1 MKRSLCL
8 LAVLILVISLCPV
21 RSQAAVPA
29 DFKGLVL
36 TAPSNVTVKLYT
48 GFTDGSLVKPDYTE
62 TGTVNSYYYS
72 VASGNYR
79 YVSTGTGYIKTTKCI
94 YMSSA
99 EAATKTVVDATP
111 AKALGTGWE
120 TPYVNRYSDEA
131 IKLALQDD
139 VSQWPDYAE
148 VFTTPWFTEPHGEQQ
163 MTTQE
168 QMESFLYGLDDTND
182 NMYVYSLG
190 TASGTKSFNIPVV
203 FFAAEDLSEAT
214 TLQSA
219 AAKLDPQKPTI
230 LYRAQV
236 HGNEPAAGEGALGV
250 IKRLDG
256 TFGESVLDR
265 VNVCIIPRMNP
276 DGAYK
281 YERYLNSGDDPNRDH
296 LIVANEETRI
306 YLALYQMLM
315 PEILIDGHEYAT
327 SIGAAYLTDGDITI
341 SVGHSIANTEAFGET
356 GIDMMLN
363 TFSAMAENGLNYRFY
378 SQCIN
383 GYNPNVGG
391 QYVSRQ
397 GTLFFLLESRGIR
410 AGLDYYARRV
420 ISHVVSAESIIS
432 QTADNAE
439 EIVQLV
445 ADERAKI
452 ISDGATYEESDQVI
466 LATGGREDTNYTY
479 NMNRYY
485 QKGVKNTLKATPE
498 AYDIILRSRTAPTAY
513 VIAAGESYTQS
524 VLDLMDKQGI
534 SYEYLP
540 VGTCI
545 MLQQYTGTVEEAALT
560 DESLVT
566 FPNGAYV
573 FCKNQYNGI
582 ILSMLMEPDC
592 DDAGVN
598 KATLAQQGILAPTDG
613 VFPIYRYI
621 RDLNKEGTIDTVA
634 VPDAP
639 TGLQVHKPTA
649 LGQLGSVS
657 GLDPNS
663 LYEYRVDGSTKYTP
677 VNAGSSSIQ
686 DLDLGTY
693 YIRYQ
698 AAGKPLPSADA
709 VVTITYD
716 SSVERIVYLNGNAT
730 TDGNGFTEATA
741 AKTIETAYA
750 QLGKVL
756 AGFPE
761 GSSGTI
767 VVIGNY
773 TLEGDTVKLPSHT
786 FPVVITGK
794 TPQDGLVYAP
804 TSATQADRQL
814 VLGGPTTLENTTLT
828 YKSTRTL
835 STIYAA
841 GHPFTVGKNVT
852 TVPASSGYH
861 LNIAGGTYT
870 GSVNSTEITI
880 HSGVWKNIY
889 VGGFA
894 CTVGTTSKFTMTGG
908 EVVTGLYA
916 NYRKNTGESVTMDI
930 SNAKIGKL
938 YCGNAYKEDLSADVT
953 LTLGEG
959 FSCPIVYAGSRDEG
973 NVNGTVTII
982 VDGADLTDTGLYGI
996 CQNVNGNGAT
1006 VKKSILI
1013 LKDGKLSSMEGFD
1026 KVILD
1031 TSAGGTVQTASDLTV
1046 DSVVGGGTLQLG
1058 KVDHLTVTDTVSGIT
1073 GIAVADGTVGSAYV
1087 TAPASVA
1094 SGSFVYTG
1102 DGKLTK
1108 RDTSWYLEA
1117 LSSPAASVQVG
1128 AVTYKT
1134 ETLEEAFQTTA
1145 SQPVITLLKDHTDIL
1160 TIGRDATLDLNGKH
1174 IIGTVIVA
1182 EGITLWC
1189 MDNYTADYDVSDGQY
1204 GTIAAVSG
1212 AGTVTGLPALESQ
1225 DAYLM
1230 IRESDGISFHAVTL
1244 NISSMTLRPS
1254 TAGLYFTADFQA
1266 DALVK
1271 AKVRSFGV
1279 AMSVE
1284 GTPDT
1289 LVAGQHTSFDG
1300 SKFGAATSSILN
1312 GVLKVTNN
1320 KLNNQRNAELPVYA
1334 RAYIQLD
1341 SGECLFGLTQE
1352 RSLLQQVL
1360 LIDEDWQTYGNQD
1373 ILDMYKTYRAV
1384 MDAWD
1389 IPNLKAAAN

>member
-29 DFKGLVL
+29 DFTGLVL
-36 TAPSNVTVKLYT
+36 TAPSDVTVKLYT
-48 GFTDGSLVKPDYTE
+48 KLNNGTLLTPDYTE
-62 TGTVNSYYYS
+62 DGVTRSYYYS
-72 VASGNYR
+72 LSRGYYRYVASG
-79 YVSTGTGYIKTTKCI
+79 SGYYTVTKCI
-94 YMSSA
+94 YISA
-99 EAATKTVVDATP
+99 SEAKVKTVLDVTP
-111 AKALGTGWE
+111 GKKAGTGWE
-120 TPYVNRYSDEA
+120 TDSAQHYSDEA
-131 IKLALQDD
+131 IALALNDD
-139 VSQWPDYAE
+139 ISQWPEYAD
-148 VFTTPWFTEPHGEQQ
+148 VFTTPWFTNQHAEHQ
-163 MTTQE
+163 MTTQQE
-168 QMESFLYGLDDTND
+168 AEAFIQNLDDPND
-182 NMYVYSLG
+182 NMYIFSAG
-190 TASGTKSFNIPVV
+190 TSGSGKFDIPLVI
-203 FFAAEDLSEAT
+203 FTSTDLSGVT
-214 TLQSA
+214 TMEEA
-219 AAKLDPQKPTI
+219 AAKIGQDKPTI

-236 HGNEPAAGEGALGV
+236 HGNEPAAGEGALAM
-250 IKRLDG
+250 IQRLDG
-256 TFGESVLDR
+256 SYGDEVLDKLSL
-265 VNVCIIPRMNP
+265 CIFPRMSP
-276 DGAYK
+276 DGAYN
-281 YERYLNSGDDPNRDH
+281 YERTLYSGDDPNRDH
-296 LIVANEETRI
+296 LRARNPETVAFLKAHQLFE
-306 YLALYQMLM
+306 
-315 PEILIDGHEYAT
+315 PEFFIDGHEYNI
-327 SIGAAYLTDGDITI
+327 SIGATYLTEGDITI
-341 SVGHSIANTEAFGET
+341 SAGHSAISSEAFADIS
-356 GIDMMLN
+356 IDIMHN
-363 TFSAMAENGLNYRFY
+363 AFAAMKENGLNYRYY
-378 SQCIN
+378 SNAIN
-383 GYNPNVGG
+383 GYNPNIGG
-391 QYVSRQ
+391 QFVGRQ
-397 GTLFFLLESRGIR
+397 GTMFCLLESRGIH
-410 AGLDYYARRV
+410 AGMSHFTRRV
-420 ISHVVSAESIIS
+420 VSHVISAESIIDYV
-432 QTADNAE
+432 ANNAE
-439 EIVQLV
+439 EVQKVV

-452 ISDGATYEESDQVI
+452 IADGATYEDTDQVI
-466 LATGGREDTNYTY
+466 LSTGGREDTDHSYVLK
-479 NMNRYY
+479 RYH
-485 QKGVKNTLKATPE
+485 QNNTQDTLDRVPE
-498 AYDIILRSRTAPTAY
+498 VFDVVQRSRTAPTAY
-513 VIAAGESYTQS
+513 VIPAGESYTQS

-540 VGTCI
+540 AGTCV
-545 MLQQYTGTVEEAALT
+545 MLQQYTGTVEDASLT

-573 FCKNQYNGI
+573 FCKNQVRGI
-582 ILSMLMEPDC
+582 ILSMLMEPDVT
-592 DDAGVN
+592 DASAN
-598 KATLAQQGILAPTDG
+598 KGTLAQQGILVPTDG

-639 TGLQVHKPTA
+639 AGLQVHKPIA

-657 GLDPNS
+657 GLNPNA
-663 LYEYRVDGSTKYTP
+663 LYEYRADGSTEYTP
-677 VNAGSSSIQ
+677 VSAGSSSIQ

-709 VVTITYD
+709 VITITYD
-716 SSVERIVYLNGNAT
+716 PAVERIVYLNGDAAT
-730 TDGNGFTEATA
+730 NGNGYTEATA

-756 AGFPE
+756 AGFPA

-794 TPQDGLVYAP
+794 TPEDGLVYAP
-804 TSATQADRQL
+804 TSATQGERQL

-828 YKSTRTL
+828 YQSTRTL

-870 GSVNSTEITI
+870 GSVNSTEIAI
-880 HSGVWKNIY
+880 HSGVWKNVY

-1013 LKDGKLSSMEGFD
+1013 LKDGKLSSTEGFN

-1046 DSVVGGGTLQLG
+1046 DSVVGGGNLQLD
-1058 KVDHLTVTDTVSGIT
+1058 KDNLLTITDNVSGVT
-1073 GIAVADGTVGSAYV
+1073 GISVIDGTVGKAYV
-1087 TAPASVA
+1087 TAPTSTE
-1094 SGSFVYTG
+1094 SGSFVYSG
-1102 DGKLTK
+1102 NGKLVK
-1108 RDTSWYLEA
+1108 RDNSWYLEA
-1117 LSSPAASVQVG
+1117 LPSPAAAVQVA
-1128 AVTYKT
+1128 AVTYQT
-1134 ETLEEAFQTTA
+1134 ETLQEAFQAAGT
-1145 SQPVITLLKDHTDIL
+1145 QPVITLLKDSTGDI
-1160 TIGRDATLDLNGKH
+1160 TAGKNVTLDLNGYNLN
-1174 IIGTVIVA
+1174 GTLQA
-1182 EGITLWC
+1182 AAGITVSC
-1189 MDNYTADYDVSDGQY
+1189 MDSKTADYNISDGKCGKLKATGGT
-1204 GTIAAVSG
+1204 GTI
-1212 AGTVTGLPALESQ
+1212 TGLPASEDQ
-1225 DAYLM
+1225 DAYLTL
-1230 IRESDGISFHAVTL
+1230 RDSEGISFHAVRL
-1244 NISSMTLRPS
+1244 DISSMTLRPS

-1341 SGECLFGLTQE
+1341 SGERLFGFTLE

-1373 ILDMYKTYRAV
+1373 ILDMYKTYQAV

-1389 IPNLKAAAN
+1389 IPNLKAAAS